1 MIRPFAWLFGARGD
15 KDLGIEQLRIAMQ
28 KSRYS
33 QTEARIVYYSAL
45 LSNKEY
51 TAAFPVLEEL
61 ISDYPDNQVLYLWA
75 TEWFREQRKNLEGAE
90 YFENVYGMQLKR
102 SVGMARY
109 ALVEKANL
117 QLAHTRKADALQ
129 TIQRIR
135 AIPGADPQ
143 LYGKLQALEKA
154 AR

>member
-1 MIRPFAWLFGARGD
+1 
-15 KDLGIEQLRIAMQ
+15 
-28 KSRYS
+28 
-33 QTEARIVYYSAL
+33 
-45 LSNKEY
+45 
-51 TAAFPVLEEL
+51 
-61 ISDYPDNQVLYLWA
+61 
-75 TEWFREQRKNLEGAE
+75 
-90 YFENVYGMQLKR
+90 
-102 SVGMARY
+102 MARY

-143 LYGKLQALEKA
+143 LYSKLQALEKA

>member
-1 MIRPFAWLFGARGD
+1 
-15 KDLGIEQLRIAMQ
+15 MQ

-33 QTEARIVYYSAL
+33 QAEARIVYYSAL

-51 TAAFPVLEEL
+51 PAAFPVLEGL
-61 ISDYPDNQVLYLWA
+61 ISAYPDNQVLYLWV

-90 YFENVYGMQLKR
+90 YFEKVYETQLKR
-102 SVGMARY
+102 SPGMARY

-117 QLAHTRKADALQ
+117 QLAHTRKAEALQ

-135 AIPGADPQ
+135 AIPGADAQ